1 MPFID
6 LVAKDDY
13 ASIWYST
20 NTQCRNVGGFDPAK
34 PTIVM
39 LHPLHVDSNW
49 LYPQLDDPR
58 LATKYNI
65 ITFDTRMTGASF
77 HRFSGRFDLWV
88 AAADLAHAFY
98 HLRLPPAHLFA
109 SEAFAYI
116 ALRFATLYVHLQL
129 YAIHA
134 SLTRF
139 LQIS

>member
-116 ALRFATLYVHLQL
+116 ALRFATLYVHVQL